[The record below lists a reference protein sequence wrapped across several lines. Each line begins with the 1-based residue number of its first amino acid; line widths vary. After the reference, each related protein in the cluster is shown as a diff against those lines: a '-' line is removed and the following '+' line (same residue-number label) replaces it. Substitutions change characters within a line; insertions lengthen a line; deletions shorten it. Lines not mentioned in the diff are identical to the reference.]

1 MLIKFRNVQL
11 SSMVGMFNSVWN
23 AYNHTTDTEHNWGDF
38 KEEYFHVS
46 IVHTTQKGLL
56 VFNVSEVYK

>member
-1 MLIKFRNVQL
+1 
-11 SSMVGMFNSVWN
+11 MVGMFNSVWN
-23 AYNHTTDTEHNWGDF
+23 AYNHTTGSEHNWGDF

-56 VFNVSEVYK
+56 VFDVSEVYK